1 MFAFPFAVAM
11 AYCVQPAFAQLSIGS
26 AALIKNDVQG
36 VRGPDTRV
44 LATGGSVFSDDQVKT
59 GDDSVAR
66 LVFLDQ
72 TALTVAPNSQA
83 VLREVYR
90 PQQGLGQLVMKT
102 VTGSFRFVSGA
113 QSAHNYEVQFPQGY
127 LTVRGTTV
135 DLLAGPARSLVVL
148 VEGSIT
154 VVANATGNSRDLSA
168 PGTSLIVYNDGH
180 MDGPL
185 SRAAAINRLRLPSNQ
200 FASTMWAAL
209 EANPGTP
216 VPACD
221 SKPPFLPWGGTGSAT
236 ITVSGG
242 KACGIGWHDT
252 GATILDSMTVASPP
266 SHGTLKPQDQ
276 HVIVFTPA
284 PGYKG
289 QDSFTLS
296 MREHNGGRSA
306 TLRVRVS
313 VTIQ

>member
-1 MFAFPFAVAM
+1 
-11 AYCVQPAFAQLSIGS
+11 
-26 AALIKNDVQG
+26 LI
-36 VRGPDTRV
+36 
-44 LATGGSVFSDDQVKT
+44 
-59 GDDSVAR
+59 
-66 LVFLDQ
+66 
-72 TALTVAPNSQA
+72 
-83 VLREVYR
+83 
-90 PQQGLGQLVMKT
+90 MKT
-102 VTGSFRFVSGA
+102 ITGSFRFVSGA
-113 QSAHNYEVQFPQGY
+113 QSAHNYQVQFPQGY

-135 DLLAGPARSLVVL
+135 DLLAGPARSLVVF

-209 EANPGTP
+209 EANTGTP

-242 KACGIGWHDT
+242 KASGVGWHDT
-252 GATILDSMTVASPP
+252 PGGPGGVTVLDSMSVSSPP

-296 MREHNGGRSA
+296 MQEHNGGRSRDNSVGA
-306 TLRVRVS
+306 TAPLNGLPSDLCCIAGHTLIRPQSTCGPRCVRAVARFHGRRSSVS
-313 VTIQ
+313 NNL